1 MTKALNTRTAAVI
14 DPILSTHA
22 RGYRNLEFIGHLVFP
37 RATVTNRSMRVIR
50 FGKES
55 FRMVSTRRAPGAAV
69 KRIQF
74 GYASDPI
81 NLVQNALEAV
91 VPIEHQEE
99 AEAVPG
105 IDLGRNAIQMVLDV
119 EDLNLEYE
127 IAQLARNAAS
137 YDGNHKLALA
147 GSDRWSNPDA
157 DAGGDV
163 DAGKE
168 AIRRSIGR
176 YPNTLALGPSAFNGL
191 KNNKKIKEQF
201 KYTSSESLTTAMLA
215 AYFDVERVEVGKA
228 VYLPEAASDADL
240 ASDVW
245 GDDALLCWVP
255 RGDGNFQV
263 PAYGYTY
270 ELTGYPLVE
279 VPYYDRP
286 TKSWIYPT
294 TVERRPHLTGAEGG
308 FLFQSAGADAG

>member
-1 MTKALNTRTAAVI
+1 MNNVLNTRTAAVI

-22 RGYRNLEFIGHLVFP
+22 RGYRNLEFIAHVIFP

-55 FRMVSTRRAPGAAV
+55 FRMVNTRRAPGANV
-69 KRIQF
+69 KRIQY

-81 NLVQNALEAV
+81 QLVQNALEGV

-99 AEAVPG
+99 AESVPN
-105 IDLGRNAIQMVLDV
+105 IDLGRNAVQMVLDV
-119 EDLNLEYE
+119 EDLNLEFE
-127 IAQLARNAAS
+127 TAQLARDPAV
-137 YDGNHKLALA
+137 YDANHKLALVGA
-147 GSDRWSNPDA
+147 DRWSNPDSDPGEDI
-157 DAGGDV
+157 DAGR
-163 DAGKE
+163 E
-168 AIRRSIGR
+168 NIRQSIGR
-176 YPNTLALGPSAFNGL
+176 YPNTLTLGPTAFNGL

-201 KYTSSESLTTAMLA
+201 KYTSSDSLTEAMLA
-215 AYFDVERVEVGKA
+215 AYFDVEKVVVGKA
-228 VYLPEAASDADL
+228 VYLPETAADNAL

-270 ELTGYPLVE
+270 ELAGYPLVE

-308 FLFQSAGADAG
+308 FLFQNAGAAA